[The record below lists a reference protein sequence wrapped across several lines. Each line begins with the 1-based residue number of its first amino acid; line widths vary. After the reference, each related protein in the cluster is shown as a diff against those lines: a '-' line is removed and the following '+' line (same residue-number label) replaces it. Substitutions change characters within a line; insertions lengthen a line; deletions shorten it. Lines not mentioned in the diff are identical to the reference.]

1 MIGLD
6 FVYELLRAGTTQ
18 NDSDSGSEVARKFND
33 NFQKVQEKFS
43 EIDQSLNKEKIT
55 GLIIGGLSQPIDE
68 NGNVEVPIAGLQNL
82 GVIKSSDGENKIKV
96 DTDGTAEVVSLNIN
110 KLVQTDGDYLVLDG
124 NLNKI

>member
-1 MIGLD
+1 MD

-96 DTDGTAEVVSLNIN
+96 DTDGTAEVISLNIN

>member
-1 MIGLD
+1 MD